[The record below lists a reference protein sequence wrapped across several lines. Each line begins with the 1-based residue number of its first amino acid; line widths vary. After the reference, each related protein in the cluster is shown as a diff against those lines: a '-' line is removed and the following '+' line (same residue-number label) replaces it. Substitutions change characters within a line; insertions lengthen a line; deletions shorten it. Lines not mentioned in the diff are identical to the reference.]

1 MFYRMLR
8 TGRFGNYPAAW
19 SSLEDVL
26 AGGFTGEV
34 SIRSRE
40 ISNPV
45 RIYHIPVADLAA
57 TVAALPEEQKRAGL
71 EFSEAPPDDKRVVQ
85 GERDGQRLYYSY
97 VGKPMRFALAEGGQH
112 LYWAQARM
120 FLKRHLTAGDY
131 EWLESLLEDFPGH
144 TVEFSAFSVP
154 VGQLGPTTGSQCIF
168 WELRGKY

>member
-1 MFYRMLR
+1 M
-8 TGRFGNYPAAW
+8 AW

-26 AGGFTGEV
+26 ASGFKGEV

-45 RIYHIPVADLAA
+45 RLYHIPVDKLAE
-57 TVAALPEEQKRAGL
+57 TVAALPLNQSRAGL

-85 GERDGQRLYYSY
+85 GEWDGRRLYYSF

-112 LYWAQARM
+112 LYWTEARR
-120 FLKRHLTAGDY
+120 FLKQHLTAGDY
-131 EWLESLLEDFPGH
+131 EWLESLLEDFPDH

-154 VGQLGPTTGSQCIF
+154 VGVLAKTGSQTIF
-168 WELRGKY
+168 WEVRGSY